1 MKIVAGLVIG
11 LFVSLQV
18 VFGAEKVSTVPFEL
32 GPQHFTGG
40 DQIVIE
46 QVSASSPELAVGD
59 TVTVRGRYVLS
70 SKDKAQ
76 LCLYL
81 ETSGTV
87 GAEPA
92 LSTQKMDVA
101 KGSGTFELTEVVKHP
116 GHLHLSF
123 YPVPAGK
130 RLGTVYFGSTQQMK
144 EISSLKISD

>member
-18 VFGAEKVSTVPFEL
+18 VFGAEKVSMVPFEL

-46 QVSASSPELAVGD
+46 QVAASSPELAVGD

-70 SKDKAQ
+70 TKDKAQ

-81 ETSGTV
+81 ATSDAV
-87 GAEPA
+87 GAEPV
-92 LSTQKMDVA
+92 LSTQKMDVV

-123 YPVPAGK
+123 YPVPAGR

>member
-11 LFVSLQV
+11 LFVSLQIG
-18 VFGAEKVSTVPFEL
+18 FGAEKVSTVPFEL
-32 GPQHFTGG
+32 GPQHFTDG

-46 QVSASSPELAVGD
+46 QVVASSPELAVGD

-81 ETSGTV
+81 ATSEAV
-87 GAEPA
+87 GAEPVLA
-92 LSTQKMDVA
+92 SQKLDIA
-101 KGSGTFELTEVVKHP
+101 KGSGTFELAEVVKHP

-123 YPVPAGK
+123 YPIPAGR
-130 RLGTVYFGSTQQMK
+130 RLGTVYFGTSQQMQ
-144 EISSLKISD
+144 EISNLKITD